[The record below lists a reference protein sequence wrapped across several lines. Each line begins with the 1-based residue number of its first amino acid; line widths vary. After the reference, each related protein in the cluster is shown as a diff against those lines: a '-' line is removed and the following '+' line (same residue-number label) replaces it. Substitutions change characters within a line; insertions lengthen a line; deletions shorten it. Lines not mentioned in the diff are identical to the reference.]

1 MNFGFFLD
9 RGSGSKSNFLIISWF
24 LLLCFFN
31 SISNRFKQL
40 IETFVSRLSASQIVK
55 NYQCIFD
62 FTDQETVLI
71 TIEI

>member
-1 MNFGFFLD
+1 MHFGFFLD

-40 IETFVSRLSASQIVK
+40 IETFVSRLNASQIVK

-62 FTDQETVLI
+62 FTDQETVQVP
-71 TIEI
+71 IEI

>member
-1 MNFGFFLD
+1 M
-9 RGSGSKSNFLIISWF
+9 ISPQ
-24 LLLCFFN
+24 LLYFFN

-62 FTDQETVLI
+62 FMDQETVQV